1 MWPEA
6 VAKAA
11 DEFFERNKERKA
23 GGEYDAPEMP
33 AYLCRPDMV
42 CRPDNGE
49 MFFNCGGY
57 QVGNPGYGLHA
68 VLAILLLWRKT
79 NLRSMP

>member
-11 DEFFERNKERKA
+11 DEFFERNKEREA

-49 MFFNCGGY
+49 MFCNCGGY

-68 VLAILLLWRKT
+68 DYLQYFYFGAT